1 MIVLTCS
8 EEDSKQAYIDSEI
21 EKYLSSMSIE
31 EKVGQIFMI
40 EISHISPEE
49 VRDYK
54 IGAILNGGGSFP
66 YGKADHS
73 LEDWQ
78 NLADEYFLASKNG
91 VNGSDIPVIWGT
103 DAVHGHNNLK
113 GAVLYPHNI
122 GLGATRN
129 LELIKTLSSA
139 VQRKFI

>member
-1 MIVLTCS
+1 MTSLKNIILFFLFLSVLYSCS
-8 EEDSKQAYIDSEI
+8 EEGSKQAFIDSEI

-66 YGKADHS
+66 YGKADHA

-91 VNGSDIPVIWGT
+91 GMVRYSC
-103 DAVHGHNNLK
+103 H
-113 GAVLYPHNI
+113 
-122 GLGATRN
+122 LGY
-129 LELIKTLSSA
+129 
-139 VQRKFI
+139 